1 VRPTNYSKFLTSDAR
16 SVWLDMANSIWRRRA
31 ARLRRILIAAVAAI
45 GTLSSHP
52 AGATITQGDFSV
64 FATVETREA
73 GRWGEGG
80 SKDNAVKTIPNPN
93 PKLSPFV
100 IPGRSATE
108 SGGSFDFARWD
119 LVEAR
124 QVLSLRPD
132 YHFVKRHKAF
142 GRFDTMFLE
151 DADFFMYYRPWYDAE
166 GSLKSRG
173 RAEPYRDWDTYT
185 QRELQAE
192 YFRNDLHE
200 YYAQLNFTD
209 NFSMRIGKQQII
221 WSEASL
227 LSGTEITNPG
237 DATFHGFVG
246 AESAEDLRKNLRMIK
261 TDYLLPDFLATSNN
275 EIEAFWIPGDF
286 EGFGGLRSN
295 VTLGLTDVST
305 DSRNPYVVPVSLSG
319 AFTAGTTF
327 GSALYNQEGQPV
339 RVTSL
344 LDLPQKPMISG
355 NFGARSLSVFFDFAT
370 RDVSRAPSNSIANSE
385 FGMRL
390 STLLPIGQGL
400 QTSFIALYEDR
411 NPRTGLCVECEAPHN
426 YKRIEGA
433 GGLFITKKP
442 PPGALPPNFGT
453 VLLLTSTEYRRNF
466 YFGLTGTYYDKD
478 LTESVFR
485 YDALYA
491 PKVGISA
498 GPPKL
503 AKHNTFSRWTELS
516 RLVLSLDRPTIVPLL
531 TPYLTKQHTLLSAG
545 VTETFYPDLPA
556 GSVPNDNQGK
566 IRRLSTFLTFTATD
580 FLANGQVVNLSGF
593 SWDADDQTGQL
604 IGNSVWRYSR
614 SILLGVNVDWY
625 LGRSGRH
632 TDPFL
637 ESKSQRIN
645 ELEFTFTYEL

>member
-1 VRPTNYSKFLTSDAR
+1 LILSRRPAG
-16 SVWLDMANSIWRRRA
+16 
-31 ARLRRILIAAVAAI
+31 LRRFLIAAVAVIA
-45 GTLSSHP
+45 TLFCRP
-52 AGATITQGDFSV
+52 ADATITQGDFSV
-64 FATVETREA
+64 FATIETREA

-80 SKDNAVKTIPNPN
+80 SRDNGTPTKFNLPP
-93 PKLSPFV
+93 PFV
-100 IPGRSATE
+100 TLGRSATE
-108 SGGSFDFARWD
+108 SGGSFDFNRWD

-124 QVLSLRPD
+124 QVASLRPD

-151 DADFFMYYRPWYDAE
+151 DADFFLYYRPWYDAE

-173 RAEPYRDWDTYT
+173 RAEPFRDWDTYT
-185 QRELQAE
+185 QRQLQEE

-246 AESAEDLRKNLRMIK
+246 AESAEDVRKNLRMIK
-261 TDYLLPDFLATSNN
+261 TDYLLPDFLATANN

-286 EGFGGLRSN
+286 EGVSGLRSN
-295 VTLGLTDVST
+295 VSLGLTDVST
-305 DSRNPYVVPVSLSG
+305 DPRNPYVVPVSLSG
-319 AFTAGTTF
+319 VYAG
-327 GSALYNQEGQPV
+327 GSTLGALVYNQEGQPV

-344 LDLPQKPMISG
+344 LDQPQEPMISATPPHSRQLAQ
-355 NFGARSLSVFFDFAT
+355 FYDLAT

-385 FGMRL
+385 FGARL

-400 QTSFIALYEDR
+400 QSSFIVLYEDR
-411 NPRTGLCVECEAPHN
+411 TPRTGLCVECPLATLRPSLQ
-426 YKRIEGA
+426 YKPVGGE
-433 GGLFITKKP
+433 GGLFVSPMFAYGKP
-442 PPGALPPNFGT
+442 HGNVPKVGT
-453 VLLLTSTEYRRNF
+453 ILVLSSTDYRRNL

-491 PKVGISA
+491 PRVGISA
-498 GPPKL
+498 GLPKFTTT
-503 AKHNTFSRWTELS
+503 NTHARWTELS
-516 RLVLSLDRPTIVPLL
+516 RLVLSLERPTMVPLL
-531 TPYLTKQHTLLSAG
+531 APYVTKQHTLLSAG

-556 GSVPNDNQGK
+556 GSVPNDVMGK
-566 IRRLSTFLTFTATD
+566 IRRLSTFLTFTGTS
-580 FLANGQVVNLSGF
+580 FLADGQVVNLSGF
-593 SWDADDQTGQL
+593 SWDADDQTGQF
-604 IGNSVWRYSR
+604 IGNSEWRYSR
-614 SILLGVNVDWY
+614 NMLLGVNMDWY

-645 ELEFTFTYEL
+645 ELEFTVTYEL

>member
-1 VRPTNYSKFLTSDAR
+1 M
-16 SVWLDMANSIWRRRA
+16 DMPNSIWTRGLAQSRHF
-31 ARLRRILIAAVAAI
+31 LIAAVTTIAAFSFP
-45 GTLSSHP
+45 LCP
-52 AGATITQGDFSV
+52 AEATITQGDFSV
-64 FATVETREA
+64 FATLETREA

-80 SKDNAVKTIPNPN
+80 SRDNAILTTFNSTTPPTAN
-93 PKLSPFV
+93 
-100 IPGRSATE
+100 PGRPATE
-108 SGGSFDFARWD
+108 SGGSFDFNRWD

-124 QVLSLRPD
+124 QVLGLRPD
-132 YHFVKRHKAF
+132 YHFVKRHQAF
-142 GRFDTMFLE
+142 GRFDTVFLE

-173 RAEPYRDWDTYT
+173 RAEPFRDWDTYT
-185 QRELQAE
+185 QRQLQQQ

-200 YYAQLNFTD
+200 YYAQLNFSD

-246 AESAEDLRKNLRMIK
+246 AESAEDLRKNLRMVK
-261 TDYLLPDFLATSNN
+261 TTYILPEFLSTSNN
-275 EIEAFWIPGDF
+275 EIEGFWIPGDF
-286 EGFGGLRSN
+286 EGFSGLRSN
-295 VTLGLTDVST
+295 VTLGLTEVTT
-305 DSRNPYVVPVSLSG
+305 DSRNPYAVPVSLSG
-319 AFTAGTTF
+319 PFT
-327 GSALYNQEGQPV
+327 GSPLGGALYNQEGQPV

-344 LDLPQKPMISG
+344 LDLPQKPMISAG
-355 NFGARSLSVFFDFAT
+355 SPQVQFYDLAS
-370 RDVSRAPSNSIANSE
+370 RDVSHAPSNSIGNSE
-385 FGMRL
+385 FGTRL

-411 NPRTGLCVECEAPHN
+411 TPRTGNCVECPAPTSFQYEHIN
-426 YKRIEGA
+426 
-433 GGLFITKKP
+433 GGVFLSPHYTYGKP
-442 PPGALPPNFGT
+442 PMKVPKEGT
-453 VLLLTSTEYRRNF
+453 ILVLSSTDFRRNL

-498 GPPKL
+498 GPPEFTNT
-503 AKHNTFSRWTELS
+503 NTFSRWTELS
-516 RLVLSLDRPTIVPLL
+516 RLVFSLDRPTMVPLL
-531 TPYLTKQHTLLSAG
+531 APYLTKQHTLLSAG

-556 GSVPNDNQGK
+556 GSVPNDTEGK
-566 IRRLSTFLTFTATD
+566 VRRSSTFLTFTATN
-580 FLANGQVVNLSGF
+580 FLANGQVVNSSGF

-604 IGNSVWRYSR
+604 FGNSVWRYSR
-614 SILLGVNVDWY
+614 NILLGLNLDWY

-645 ELEFTFTYEL
+645 ELEFTLTYEI